1 MPEEVWVFAEQ
12 QNGKIRKVSLEL
24 LGKGREFADRLG
36 VELAVLLLGSGIE
49 GLGEELTTY
58 ANRVYQWDDPLLD
71 KYNSE
76 VYLQIM
82 SNFVKKENPQIL
94 LAGATFLARDF
105 FPRLAARME
114 TGIAVDCINLDIGD
128 NNLFIAR
135 RPLFGGKVLADVV
148 CRKARPQ
155 IVLVRPNTF
164 PLLTTE
170 GTIKGKVHKLTAD
183 VDPSQLRLQVV
194 EIIRTAKERLDLTE
208 AEIIVTGG
216 RGMKG
221 PEHFRLLQE
230 LADVLGATVGV
241 SRAVVDSGWKPHD
254 DQVGKSGKTVS
265 PKIYFAVGISGAIHH
280 IMGMDTSKVVIA
292 INKDQ
297 RAPIFQYA
305 DYGIVGDLFEFLP
318 LFTKELKE
326 ALGSR

>member
-1 MPEEVWVFAEQ
+1 MAEEVWVFAEHQ
-12 QNGKIRKVSLEL
+12 DKKIRKVSLEL
-24 LGKGREFADRLG
+24 LVKGREFADRLG
-36 VELAVLLLGSGIE
+36 VELAVLLLGSGVD

-58 ANRVYQWDDPLLD
+58 ADRVYQWDNPLLD

-76 VYLQIM
+76 VYLQII
-82 SNFVKKENPQIL
+82 SNFVKKENPQIF
-94 LAGATFLARDF
+94 LAGATFLTRDF

-114 TGIAVDCINLDIGD
+114 TGIAVDCVNLDVDG
-128 NNLFIAR
+128 NNLLMAR

-148 CRKARPQ
+148 CRKGRPQ
-155 IVLVRPNTF
+155 IALVRPNTF
-164 PLLTTE
+164 PLLTTK
-170 GTIKGKVHKLTAD
+170 GTRKGKVHKLMVD
-183 VDPSQLRLQVV
+183 VDSSQLKLQVV
-194 EIIRTAKERLDLTE
+194 EILGSAKERLDLTE

-221 PEHFRLLQE
+221 PENFKLLEE
-230 LADVLGATVGV
+230 LADVLGATVGA
-241 SRAVVDSGWKPHD
+241 SRAVVDSGWKPHG

-265 PKIYFAVGISGAIHH
+265 PKLYFAVGVSGAIHH

-318 LFTKELKE
+318 LLTKELKE
-326 ALGSR
+326 AFGSR